1 MNTKRQ
7 YKFASMTHAYQA
19 FDSVVKE
26 NSDLLAMLERVTD
39 DLQNSY
45 NACAQVSPNIVPK
58 ANAARLADARALIA
72 KVKGE

>member
-26 NSDLLAMLERVTD
+26 NSDLLAMLERVTGFLND
-39 DLQNSY
+39 
-45 NACAQVSPNIVPK
+45 PNGDEFG
-58 ANAARLADARALIA
+58 ANALDADIRALLS